1 MCQRSEKYQ
10 SRKEGLNN
18 PCHPQKW
25 RIRLMKNTERDV
37 LKADPLSENEDKDGK
52 GERWCREALAVS
64 APPRLVSLKWHL
76 ASGLSCPAVTLLLPL
91 LWVSPCP
98 AVTAI
103 PLLASGLFFDTLSN
117 HQWSKFFLRYPIELI
132 SSLLLCTT
140 QCVDQLTK
148 HLNWERIPA
157 SLIATHLH
165 IHWWDSYLLDIG
177 HIRPGVM

>member
-1 MCQRSEKYQ
+1 
-10 SRKEGLNN
+10 
-18 PCHPQKW
+18 
-25 RIRLMKNTERDV
+25 MKNTEWDV

-103 PLLASGLFFDTLSN
+103 PLLASGLFFDTLPN
-117 HQWSKFFLRYPIELI
+117 HQWSTFFCAI
-132 SSLLLCTT
+132 LLNWFLAYC
-140 QCVDQLTK
+140 CVDQLTK

>member
-10 SRKEGLNN
+10 SKKEGLNN

-25 RIRLMKNTERDV
+25 RIRLMKNTEWDV

-132 SSLLLCTT
+132 SSLLLC
-140 QCVDQLTK
+140 
-148 HLNWERIPA
+148 RP
-157 SLIATHLH
+157 THKAPKLREN
-165 IHWWDSYLLDIG
+165 S
-177 HIRPGVM
+177 R